1 MSDSVTICIG
11 TIGAPTFT
19 KCKRIIDSIAKR
31 DPRVKRVVAIRDKRP
46 QSAWLNAM
54 REQCVDTRW
63 CLQIDEDMYLYEN
76 ALNKLLKFAKRKERK
91 GIKILNASS
100 LLYDLF
106 LRQNIGSLKLW
117 NSEALQSQAFRDVL
131 GGDRDYAKRA
141 KKNGF
146 RNVEMNI
153 VLGDHDSAP
162 NAEIAYKKY
171 FEYTQKI
178 RKFGSEESARRFSE
192 TLERKWKRGGD
203 YISKKAYDGSRQGL
217 LGDIRDRGKS

>member
-11 TIGAPTFT
+11 TIGSPTFA
-19 KCKRIIDSIAKR
+19 KCKRIIDSIAR
-31 DPRVKRVVAIRDKRP
+31 GDPRVKRVVVISNESP

-54 REQCVDTRW
+54 RGECIDTKW
-63 CLQIDEDMYLYEN
+63 CLQIDEDMYLHRN
-76 ALNKLLKFAKRKERK
+76 ALSELLKIAKRREKE
-91 GIKILNASS
+91 GVKILNASS

-106 LRQNIGSLKLW
+106 LRQKVGSLKLW
-117 NSEALQSQAFRDVL
+117 SSKALQSQSFRDVL

-146 RNVEMNI
+146 RNVEINI

-162 NAEIAYKKY
+162 NAEIAFKKY

-178 RKFGSEESARRFSE
+178 RKFGSEKSARRFSE
-192 TLERKWKRGGD
+192 TLERKWKRDGD
-203 YISKKAYDGSRQGL
+203 YISKKAYDGSKHGL
-217 LGDIRDRGKS
+217 LGDIRDKGKS